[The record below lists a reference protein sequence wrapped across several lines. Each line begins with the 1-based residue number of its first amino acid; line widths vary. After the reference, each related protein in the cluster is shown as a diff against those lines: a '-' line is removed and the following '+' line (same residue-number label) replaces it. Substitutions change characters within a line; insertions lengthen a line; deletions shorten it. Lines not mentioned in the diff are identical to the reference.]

1 MARFDTTLGLKEQDY
16 TAVVETFPLVPPN
29 IYQVH
34 AQQVPPDAVVTETFS
49 DKPYLHGELVGRMVS
64 HGYGDASRVQD
75 DHATDIPLD
84 GAYFTL
90 RDEGGNTYR
99 KRTVMASS
107 PYHSD
112 TDYSVE
118 LRHSG
123 RQLLDVHG
131 VSLRF
136 HEEQGQEDIGQ

>member
-1 MARFDTTLGLKEQDY
+1 MPLFDAGLGLVEQDY
-16 TAVVETFPLVPPN
+16 TAVVETFPLVPPEQ
-29 IYQVH
+29 YQVH

-49 DKPYLHGELVGRMVS
+49 DKPYLHDELVGRMVS

-75 DHATDIPLD
+75 RRAPDIALD
-84 GAYFTL
+84 GIYFTL
-90 RDEGGNTYR
+90 RNEDGSTYR

-118 LRHSG
+118 LRHTG

-131 VSLRF
+131 ISLRF
-136 HEEQGQEDIGQ
+136 HEEQAQEGMGE